1 VGHKQAFLHTE
12 SMIDAVAYIQL
23 YAVRLMFK
31 STVQEDDLNSMFGSL
46 TTRPASAKSTST
58 ATAEK

>member
-1 VGHKQAFLHTE
+1 
-12 SMIDAVAYIQL
+12 MIDAVAYVQL

-46 TTRPASAKSTST
+46 TTRPASGKSTST